1 MTKIAGSLQ
10 REPLW
15 RVVREILLARGTG
28 VLELSIRGQKRRL
41 HFRGGELCLPG
52 SHPLARRLASLL
64 GEPGGVPPVPRARE
78 VENLL
83 ARMVEVTKEWTEGE
97 YVFEEASV
105 SLSEQLVGP
114 LPSVAFLM
122 DLAGARSKEDDPL
135 GSLGGDRV
143 QWIADEESPLRRTP
157 AHFSPV
163 ELWVLE
169 RLQAPAA
176 LRDLLA
182 SSPVGRRELGEA
194 IVRLAAAGC
203 VRAADSRPDRPS
215 AGETP
220 LIDPQVLSRFE
231 ERIRRSL
238 AERPLGLDPAEHRRR
253 LVDLLSC
260 FAGMSHYELLGVHPS
275 ASIDEVHAA
284 YERVARETH
293 PSQAADLD
301 LGSALG
307 GLQLVFERSTL
318 AYLVLADPERRK
330 AYDLEIG
337 FDVVVGPVAQ
347 PVAQRAQEQRE
358 LARKHFEQAMAYA
371 AREEWHFAVEVLQL
385 AVKADPSRSQYFL
398 ELGRLQAR
406 NPKWIRHAAESF
418 RRAIELAPRDLAS
431 RLLLASLY
439 EQLQDPVRARVQ
451 YHTVLRM
458 APENPE
464 AAAGLERLDGTGD
477 SGEKG
482 LFGRIFRR

>member
-1 MTKIAGSLQ
+1 MSKIAGSLK

-15 RVVREILLARGTG
+15 RVVREIHLSRGTG
-28 VLELSIRGQKRRL
+28 VLEVSIRGQKRRL
-41 HFRGGELCLPG
+41 HFRDGELCLPG
-52 SHPLARRLASLL
+52 SHPLARRLASFL
-64 GEPGGVPPVPRARE
+64 GEPVGVQPAPRARE
-78 VENLL
+78 VENLV
-83 ARMVEVTKEWTEGE
+83 ARMVEVTKEWTEGD
-97 YVFEEASV
+97 YAFEEAPAAHA
-105 SLSEQLVGP
+105 EQLVGP

-122 DLAGARSKEDDPL
+122 DLAAAQRKEGDPL
-135 GSLGGDRV
+135 SGLGGDRV
-143 QWIADEESPLRRTP
+143 PWIADEESPLRRTP
-157 AHFSPV
+157 SHFSPV

-182 SSPVGRRELGEA
+182 SSPVGRRELEEA
-194 IVRLAAAGC
+194 IVRLVAAGC
-203 VRAADSRPDRPS
+203 LLSADRKPDRSS
-215 AGETP
+215 AEASP
-220 LIDPQVLSRFE
+220 LVDPQVFSRFE

-253 LVDLLSC
+253 LVDRLSS
-260 FAGMSHYELLGVHPS
+260 FAGMTHYELLGVHPS

-301 LGSALG
+301 LGSARG

-330 AYDLEIG
+330 AYDLEVG
-337 FDVVVGPVAQ
+337 LDVVVGPVVQ
-347 PVAQRAQEQRE
+347 PVAERAQEQRE

-371 AREEWHFAVEVLQL
+371 AREEWHFAVEILQL
-385 AVKADPSRSQYFL
+385 AVKADPSKSQYFL

-406 NPKWIRHAAESF
+406 NPKWLRHAAESF

-431 RLLLASLY
+431 RLLLADLY

-458 APENPE
+458 APENPD